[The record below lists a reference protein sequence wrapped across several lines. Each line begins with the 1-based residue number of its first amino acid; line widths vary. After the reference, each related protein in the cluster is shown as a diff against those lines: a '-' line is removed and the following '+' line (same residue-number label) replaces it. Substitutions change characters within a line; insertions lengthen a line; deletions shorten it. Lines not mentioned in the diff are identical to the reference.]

1 MTSMSPAPLAE
12 LGTTVRPPGPVIV
25 TMPAYNAEQTLEV
38 TLKDIDRDVVDEI
51 ILVDDA
57 STDGTVA
64 LAERLGLTTIRHETN
79 RGYGA
84 GQKTCYAE
92 ALRRGADIVVMVHPD
107 YQYDSRVVPAMVQL
121 LRLDILDVV
130 LGSRIRSR
138 KEAMAGGMPPWKYLS
153 NRLLTFTE
161 NVVLGQNAGDMH
173 TGLRAYTRDVLEAIP
188 FERNS
193 DDFVFDSQFLVQ
205 SVYFDFRIGDVP
217 VPSRYFHEASSINF
231 KRSVT
236 YGLGTLGVLGRY
248 ALQKAGL
255 GNSPLFERA
264 DKRDDQ
270 AASPAG

>member
-1 MTSMSPAPLAE
+1 
-12 LGTTVRPPGPVIV
+12 
-25 TMPAYNAEQTLEV
+25 
-38 TLKDIDRDVVDEI
+38 
-51 ILVDDA
+51 
-57 STDGTVA
+57 
-64 LAERLGLTTIRHETN
+64 
-79 RGYGA
+79 
-84 GQKTCYAE
+84 
-92 ALRRGADIVVMVHPD
+92 
-107 YQYDSRVVPAMVQL
+107 
-121 LRLDILDVV
+121 
-130 LGSRIRSR
+130 
-138 KEAMAGGMPPWKYLS
+138 
-153 NRLLTFTE
+153 
-161 NVVLGQNAGDMH
+161 
-173 TGLRAYTRDVLEAIP
+173 LEAIP